1 MSGFNLPDNNIQI
14 SFSGGRT
21 SAFMLYKIVQENE
34 GLPDNVKV
42 LFANTGREMPETLD
56 FVRDCQEKW
65 GVDVVWLE
73 YDKNGKK
80 TTYKVTD
87 YENASREGE
96 PFEKL
101 IESRNHLPNTVMR
114 FCTSELKVLTMKRYL
129 TKECGWKK
137 WVSAIGIRYDEVHRV
152 KQSKDKRWENW
163 YPLVDAEIT
172 KQEMHEF
179 WQRQNFNLDLPTP
192 NGSSPKGNCDFC
204 FLKSEAI
211 LASMVREH
219 PERVVWWQK
228 MEQKIGST
236 FRDKRDMTKFTD
248 FIQRQRDWIFD
259 DESFLCQASDG
270 ECTE

>member
-21 SAFMLYKIVQENE
+21 SAFMLYKIIQENE

-73 YDKNGKK
+73 YDKNGKR

-101 IESRNHLPNTVMR
+101 I
-114 FCTSELKVLTMKRYL
+114 
-129 TKECGWKK
+129 
-137 WVSAIGIRYDEVHRV
+137 
-152 KQSKDKRWENW
+152 
-163 YPLVDAEIT
+163 
-172 KQEMHEF
+172 
-179 WQRQNFNLDLPTP
+179 
-192 NGSSPKGNCDFC
+192 
-204 FLKSEAI
+204 
-211 LASMVREH
+211 
-219 PERVVWWQK
+219 
-228 MEQKIGST
+228 
-236 FRDKRDMTKFTD
+236 
-248 FIQRQRDWIFD
+248 
-259 DESFLCQASDG
+259 
-270 ECTE
+270 